1 MLITCGERD
10 RMRLSTATV
19 VAAAVAAA
27 CAVISTVCWISSRF
41 IFENRKNKQSK
52 TSILQSVIV
61 IDGGL

>member
-1 MLITCGERD
+1 
-10 RMRLSTATV
+10 MRLSTATV